1 MGRAGRAAPRTC
13 STLELRTHAFPL
25 TVSVPAATSKQVL
38 SSPASPGTPIQNVP
52 ASVRA
57 VRLAWPED
65 ALQAVQRHV
74 VAIRLQSIEVSEPSS
89 RKRSYDCS
97 EVQEAPETSQNED
110 ACGLEVALQSK
121 PALPEDWEQ
130 FLDLKT
136 GQFYYFNWS
145 SCKKARRDPRKLICE
160 ANNTVREH
168 MREAHIRGE
177 SSLEQT
183 DTTSSQNEESDEN
196 EVNGDEPGSCP
207 PDVCERTSEVCSVAP
222 ARCAVEEL
230 GDGDSLFGS
239 NREEHAANSYG
250 KMSKS
255 QQTVMVVSGCQSCS
269 MFVML
274 CLSSP
279 ACPSCGVLVPS
290 EHCEIR

>member
-130 FLDLKT
+130 FLDLKVPNMIT
-136 GQFYYFNWS
+136 CNLTV
-145 SCKKARRDPRKLICE
+145 SCFRTPPFSTLCNYVIVSPEYDCFSRK
-160 ANNTVREH
+160 
-168 MREAHIRGE
+168 
-177 SSLEQT
+177 
-183 DTTSSQNEESDEN
+183 
-196 EVNGDEPGSCP
+196 
-207 PDVCERTSEVCSVAP
+207 
-222 ARCAVEEL
+222 
-230 GDGDSLFGS
+230 
-239 NREEHAANSYG
+239 
-250 KMSKS
+250 
-255 QQTVMVVSGCQSCS
+255 SCS
-269 MFVML
+269 
-274 CLSSP
+274 
-279 ACPSCGVLVPS
+279 
-290 EHCEIR
+290 R